1 MPLTAADLA
10 NRRTQRQ
17 QLARIAFVLAL
28 CLIGLWMLSGLLPA
42 LLWAVVLAIST
53 WVARDRLAHRLGN
66 TAAAATL
73 TAIIAVVLIL
83 PIIVLGI
90 QGVRE
95 AVSLVQ
101 WVRELRR
108 DGLGTPAWVS
118 ELPLVGAYLA
128 AWWQENL
135 SDPETARAFLGRAE
149 SLQLLNWTRA
159 LGSQFASRVAI
170 LVFTLLTLFFLYRDG
185 RALMRQASRVGE
197 QLFGPAAEELAA
209 HAGAAIGATVNGLVF
224 VGLGEGALMG
234 VAYFTAGLSHAL
246 AFTVATA
253 VLAII
258 PFGAPVIF
266 VVAALML
273 GVQSR
278 LTAAVLV
285 FAFGMAVI
293 FVADHFVRPILIGN
307 ATQLPFLFV
316 LLGIFGGLE
325 AFGLLG
331 LFLGP
336 AIMSVLFA
344 VWKESAAGSVRC
356 NKRAG
361 LAFANHGAALFYEV
375 VCCVCLPLW
384 QGPASPSRGAPP
396 REWNKMGTF

>member
-1 MPLTAADLA
+1 MTMPSLDDRSTPLTAADPA

-28 CLIGLWMLSGLLPA
+28 CLTGLWMLSGLLPA

-53 WVARDRLAHRLGN
+53 WAVRNRLAHRLGD

-73 TAIIAVVLIL
+73 TAVIAVVLVL
-83 PIIVLGI
+83 PLIVLAI

-101 WVRELRR
+101 WVRELRQE
-108 DGLGTPAWVS
+108 GLGTPAWVS
-118 ELPLVGAYLA
+118 ELPLVGAYA
-128 AWWQENL
+128 ASWWQDNL
-135 SDPETARAFLGRAE
+135 SDPETARALLGRAE

-159 LGSQFASRVAI
+159 LGSQFASRLAI

-185 RALMRQASRVGE
+185 PSLVGQASRVSE
-197 QLFGPAAEELAA
+197 RLFGPAAEEVATN
-209 HAGAAIGATVNGLVF
+209 AGAAITATVNGLVF

-234 VAYFTAGLSHAL
+234 FAYFTAGLSHAF
-246 AFTVATA
+246 AFTLATA

-273 GVQSR
+273 AVESQ
-278 LTAAVLV
+278 LTTAVLV

-344 VWKESAAGSVRC
+344 VWKESAARVS
-356 NKRAG
+356 
-361 LAFANHGAALFYEV
+361 AA
-375 VCCVCLPLW
+375 
-384 QGPASPSRGAPP
+384 S
-396 REWNKMGTF
+396 